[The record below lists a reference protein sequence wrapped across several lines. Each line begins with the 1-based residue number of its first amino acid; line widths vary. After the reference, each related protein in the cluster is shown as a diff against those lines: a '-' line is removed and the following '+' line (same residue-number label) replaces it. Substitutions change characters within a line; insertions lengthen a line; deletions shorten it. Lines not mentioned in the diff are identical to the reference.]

1 MALKIEDKKRI
12 VEEVAAIATDAKV
25 AIAID
30 YHGIDANQMADL
42 RKQARE
48 QSVRIQ
54 VVKNSLAQR
63 ALANTPFACMSEHLS
78 GPMMFAFSLDDPA
91 AAARIIHGFAKEIK
105 DIEVRLISLDGKL
118 QDISKLKKLAEL
130 PTYDQ
135 AVSLLMAVMKA
146 PIEKL
151 VRTIKAPV
159 VQAVRVVV
167 AVRELKEQS

>member
-1 MALKIEDKKRI
+1 MALKIEDKERI
-12 VEEVAAIATDAKV
+12 VEEVAAIAADAKS

-30 YHGIDANQMADL
+30 YHGIAANRMTDL

-48 QSVRIQ
+48 QSVRIR
-54 VVKNSLAQR
+54 VVKNSLARR
-63 ALANTPFACMSEHLS
+63 ALANTPFACMNEHLS

-91 AAARIIHGFAKEIK
+91 AAARIIHSLAKEIK
-105 DIEVRLISLDGKL
+105 DVEVKLISLDGEL
-118 QDISKLKKLAEL
+118 HDISKLKQLAEL

-135 AVSLLMAVMKA
+135 AVSLMMAVMKA

-151 VRTIKAPV
+151 VKTIKAPV

>member
-12 VEEVAAIATDAKV
+12 VDEVAVIAADAKS

-30 YHGIDANQMADL
+30 YHGIAANQMADL

-48 QSVRIQ
+48 QDVRIR
-54 VVKNSLAQR
+54 VVKNSLARR
-63 ALANTPFACMSEHLS
+63 ALADTPFACMNEHLS
-78 GPMMFAFSLDDPA
+78 GPTMFAFSLDDPA
-91 AAARIIHGFAKEIK
+91 AAARIIHGIAKEIE
-105 DIEVRLISLDGKL
+105 DIEVKLISLDGEL
-118 QDISKLKKLAEL
+118 YDTSKLKKLAEL

-135 AVSLLMAVMKA
+135 AVSLVMAVMKA